1 MRKYYPSKTLRN
13 FSLYVTINIPR
24 EEIKDLD
31 SVLIEVK
38 RQLHEK
44 NNIDNLNGI
53 LEYTNKLIKYLRFI
67 PLFIKKPVAKII
79 YEYAGDKSFTTVLS
93 NLGNINLPN
102 NMQKEVEKMDF
113 VLGTT
118 ITNKLL
124 FSIITCNNILTL
136 SISKYTLN
144 TSVENNLYNLL
155 VQNNI
160 KVKVYGSENYDNKK

>member
-1 MRKYYPSKTLRN
+1 
-13 FSLYVTINIPR
+13 
-24 EEIKDLD
+24 
-31 SVLIEVK
+31 
-38 RQLHEK
+38 
-44 NNIDNLNGI
+44 
-53 LEYTNKLIKYLRFI
+53 
-67 PLFIKKPVAKII
+67 
-79 YEYAGDKSFTTVLS
+79 
-93 NLGNINLPN
+93 
-102 NMQKEVEKMDF
+102 MQKEVEKMDF

>member
-1 MRKYYPSKTLRN
+1 
-13 FSLYVTINIPR
+13 
-24 EEIKDLD
+24 
-31 SVLIEVK
+31 
-38 RQLHEK
+38 
-44 NNIDNLNGI
+44 
-53 LEYTNKLIKYLRFI
+53 
-67 PLFIKKPVAKII
+67 
-79 YEYAGDKSFTTVLS
+79 
-93 NLGNINLPN
+93 
-102 NMQKEVEKMDF
+102 MDF

>member
-1 MRKYYPSKTLRN
+1 
-13 FSLYVTINIPR
+13 
-24 EEIKDLD
+24 
-31 SVLIEVK
+31 
-38 RQLHEK
+38 
-44 NNIDNLNGI
+44 
-53 LEYTNKLIKYLRFI
+53 
-67 PLFIKKPVAKII
+67 
-79 YEYAGDKSFTTVLS
+79 
-93 NLGNINLPN
+93 
-102 NMQKEVEKMDF
+102 MQKEVEKMDF

-155 VQNNI
+155 IQNNI

>member
-1 MRKYYPSKTLRN
+1 MK
-13 FSLYVTINIPR
+13 
-24 EEIKDLD
+24 
-31 SVLIEVK
+31 
-38 RQLHEK
+38 
-44 NNIDNLNGI
+44 
-53 LEYTNKLIKYLRFI
+53 
-67 PLFIKKPVAKII
+67 
-79 YEYAGDKSFTTVLS
+79 
-93 NLGNINLPN
+93 
-102 NMQKEVEKMDF
+102 KEVEKMDF

-155 VQNNI
+155 IQNNI

>member
-1 MRKYYPSKTLRN
+1 
-13 FSLYVTINIPR
+13 
-24 EEIKDLD
+24 
-31 SVLIEVK
+31 
-38 RQLHEK
+38 
-44 NNIDNLNGI
+44 
-53 LEYTNKLIKYLRFI
+53 
-67 PLFIKKPVAKII
+67 
-79 YEYAGDKSFTTVLS
+79 
-93 NLGNINLPN
+93 
-102 NMQKEVEKMDF
+102 MQKEVGKMDF

-155 VQNNI
+155 IQNNI

>member
-1 MRKYYPSKTLRN
+1 MILKKKNDTFHQKMFNMKLPK
-13 FSLYVTINIPR
+13 
-24 EEIKDLD
+24 EI
-31 SVLIEVK
+31 
-38 RQLHEK
+38 
-44 NNIDNLNGI
+44 
-53 LEYTNKLIKYLRFI
+53 
-67 PLFIKKPVAKII
+67 
-79 YEYAGDKSFTTVLS
+79 
-93 NLGNINLPN
+93 
-102 NMQKEVEKMDF
+102 QKEVEKMDF

-155 VQNNI
+155 IQNNI